1 MTLRDRRARDAI
13 AHALDQNLMVLAGA
27 GAGKTYALVQRMVN
41 AVQTGG
47 VEVDRMAAITFTR
60 KAAGE
65 MRGRFFSAL
74 KARAEEADGE
84 ALGRV
89 QRALE
94 KVDQCFIGTIHAFC
108 GQLLRERPVEAGLPP
123 DFSEVAE
130 REEAVMRREA
140 WDRFVQRCFLAE
152 DARLARLEDLGLR
165 PEDLY
170 GFFQRRCQFSDVPL
184 APGSTHKPDLS
195 SAVSKCEAFL
205 AHAEAHIPDPLPGK
219 RDPLQTALK
228 RARLFFSNRKI
239 KSDADR
245 ITLLQMLGG
254 KLGVTLKSWA
264 PNGDF
269 AKALRDGVLPEFQTE
284 ILAPTLAQWR
294 QYVYQFASAFVDEAV
309 GEYAETRRE
318 SGRLTFQDL
327 LELAARLLRDHPE
340 VRRHFQDRYR
350 CLFVDEFQDT
360 DPIQA
365 EMVLY
370 LTGEDLEETD
380 WRELAA
386 RPGSLFL
393 VGDGKQSIY
402 RFRRAD
408 VETFDLVRKR
418 VVDTGGRVV
427 DLNTSFR
434 SFGTL
439 CDWINAAF
447 EPLFAAHE
455 NRYRAEFAPLFKSR
469 PEGRDEFAVRRISIA
484 KIYRNN
490 RGQIAS
496 QDAERIANFIA
507 AALKGETEFNGTG
520 EDAALGPRASPGDF
534 LILTRTSGYLSDYA
548 QALEARGIPFDIT
561 GGNRLGEAEVLHA
574 LADFLEAVY
583 MPDNPLPLLAYLR
596 GDLVG
601 AGDDALYAFKKAGGV
616 FNWTCD
622 LPKGVDAAWHPM
634 FEQAFDH
641 LKKASKWLQSLSP
654 GAAIARCVDMLGL
667 LPFVRALPMGATQAG
682 NLVRALAL
690 INEWSAA
697 GLHWGQVMAELRAL
711 IHDKNYKVEQ
721 MTLASGQEGVVRL
734 MNLHQAK
741 GLQGKI
747 VFLADPYD
755 TSYTRYG
762 PEFHVSRTEEEPFL
776 ALPIA
781 KSRGPYA
788 REVVAEPVDW
798 ETAEAE
804 EARFI
809 AGEELR
815 LLYVAATRAENLLIV
830 STYDEKPND
839 GPWAPLYPYMKH
851 VPELTRYPT
860 AEAPPLKTRS
870 VAIQRDRFWRGIQK
884 ESFEVALV
892 TDDRADVT
900 DLDGA
905 GGRADSKATYGT
917 VIHRILDDA
926 INNRLPADP
935 TSYVKHRLD
944 EAGAGPEF
952 LPHALD
958 ALQHFRNS
966 EIWAE
971 LRASERVYT
980 EVPFAISQPEKI
992 IRGVI
997 DLVYDS
1003 PEGWKLVDYKTH
1015 AVKTDQDVRA
1025 LCEQTARQVNAY
1037 AEHWANF
1044 TGEPVAAKGLWL
1056 TEQTAFVEI
1065 EDCRSGWSGERGGS
1079 SKTGDDPSVDL

>member
-1 MTLRDRRARDAI
+1 MTLRDQRARDAI
-13 AHALDQNLMVLAGA
+13 AHALDQNVMVLAGA
-27 GAGKTYALVQRMVN
+27 GAGKTHELVQRMVN
-41 AVQTGG
+41 AVQTG
-47 VEVDRMAAITFTR
+47 VVAVDQLAAITFTR

-74 KARAEEADGE
+74 KARAEEADGA

-94 KVDQCFIGTIHAFC
+94 KIDQCFIGTIHAFC

-123 DFSEVAE
+123 DFSEVEE

-152 DARLARLEDLGLR
+152 DARLTRFEELGLR

-184 APGSTHKPDLS
+184 AQGAADKPDLS
-195 SAVSKCEAFL
+195 SAVSKCKAFMER
-205 AHAEAHIPDPLPGK
+205 ARAQIPDPLPGK
-219 RDPLQTALK
+219 RDPLQTALT
-228 RARLFFSNRKI
+228 RAHLFLSNRGI
-239 KSDADR
+239 ASDADR
-245 ITLLQMLGG
+245 VTLLQMLGG
-254 KLGVTLKSWA
+254 RLGVTLKSWA
-264 PNGDF
+264 PHGDF
-269 AKALRDGVLPEFQTE
+269 AKALRDDLLPEFQTE
-284 ILAPTLAQWR
+284 VLDPILAQCR
-294 QYVYQFASAFVDEAV
+294 QYVYPFASAFVDEAV
-309 GEYAETRRE
+309 GEYAQTRRE

-327 LELAARLLRDHPE
+327 LEWAARLLRDHPE

-365 EMVLY
+365 EMLLY

-380 WRELAA
+380 WRELAP

-408 VETFDLVRKR
+408 VETFDLVRTR
-418 VVDTGGRVV
+418 IVETGGRLV

-434 SFGTL
+434 SLGNL

-447 EPLFAAHE
+447 EPLFAAHD
-455 NRYRAEFAPLFKSR
+455 NRYQAKFAPLFKSKSD
-469 PEGRDEFAVRRISIA
+469 GRDEFAARRISIA
-484 KIYRNN
+484 KVYRNH

-496 QDAERIANFIA
+496 RDAERIANFIA
-507 AALKGETEFNGTG
+507 AAIKGETEFNGAG
-520 EDAALGPRASPGDF
+520 EDAALGPQASPGDF
-534 LILTRTSGYLSDYA
+534 LILTRTSGSLSHYA

-561 GGNRLGEAEVLHA
+561 GGNRLGDADVLHA
-574 LADFLEAVY
+574 LTDFLEAVY

-616 FNWTCD
+616 FDWTCD
-622 LPKGVDAAWHPM
+622 LPKGMDATWQPM

-641 LKKASKWLQSLSP
+641 LKKAAKWLHTSSP

-667 LPFVRALPMGATQAG
+667 LPFVRALPMGATHAG
-682 NLVRALAL
+682 NLVRAMAL

-697 GLHWGQVMAELRAL
+697 GWHWGQVMAELSAL
-711 IHDKNYKVEQ
+711 IRDGDYKVEQ
-721 MTLASGQEGVVRL
+721 MTLASEREGVARL

-741 GLQGKI
+741 GLQGKV

-762 PEFHVSRTEEEPFL
+762 PEFHVSRTAEAPFL
-776 ALPIA
+776 ALPIT
-781 KSRGPYA
+781 KPRGSYG

-804 EARFI
+804 ETRFL

-815 LLYVAATRAENLLIV
+815 LLYVAATRAENLLVV
-830 STYDEKPND
+830 STYDEKPDN
-839 GPWAPLYPYMKH
+839 GPWAPLYPHLNH
-851 VPELTRYPT
+851 VPELTRYPE
-860 AEAPPLKTRS
+860 AKAPPLKTRS
-870 VAIQRDRFWRGIQK
+870 VAVPRDRFWRDAQK
-884 ESFEVALV
+884 ESFKVAQV
-892 TDDRADVT
+892 TDDRADVAAE
-900 DLDGA
+900 DLDRSGSGVA
-905 GGRADSKATYGT
+905 YGT
-917 VIHRILDDA
+917 AIHRLFDDA
-926 INNRLPADP
+926 IHDRLPADP
-935 TSYVKHRLD
+935 TACVKRRLD
-944 EAGAGPEF
+944 EAGAGSEL

-966 EIWAE
+966 EIWTE

-980 EVPFAISQPEKI
+980 EVPFAISQPKKI

-1003 PEGWKLVDYKTH
+1003 PAGWKLVDYKTH
-1015 AVKTDQDVRA
+1015 AVKTDREVRA
-1025 LCEQTARQVNAY
+1025 LCERSADQVNAY
-1037 AEHWANF
+1037 AEHWARF
-1044 TGEPVAAKGLWL
+1044 TGEPVSAKGLWL
-1056 TEQTAFVEI
+1056 TERREF
-1065 EDCRSGWSGERGGS
+1065 RG
-1079 SKTGDDPSVDL
+1079 V